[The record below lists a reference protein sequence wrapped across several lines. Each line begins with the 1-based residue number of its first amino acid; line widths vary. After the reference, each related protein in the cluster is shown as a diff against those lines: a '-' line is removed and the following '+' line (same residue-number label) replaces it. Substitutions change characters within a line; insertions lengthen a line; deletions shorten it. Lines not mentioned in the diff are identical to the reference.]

1 MTLFRPAYLKKKLSY
16 PLPTKDGE
24 VLRTMQ
30 DVRDYLLT
38 LPPQRERRNHWQRV
52 CELILAEAD
61 MEAVTNQF
69 HRALFMDSQLDLVA
83 FESMNGP
90 QRR

>member
-1 MTLFRPAYLKKKLSY
+1 MTPRPGYLTKKLAY
-16 PLPTKDGE
+16 PLPTKDGD
-24 VLRTMQ
+24 VLRTIQ
-30 DVRDYLLT
+30 DARDYLLT
-38 LPPQRERRNHWQRV
+38 LGPHREARHSWQRA

-61 MEAVTNQF
+61 VVSVTSQL
-69 HRALFMDSQLDLVA
+69 HRALFMDGRLDLVA